1 MELFYCEN
9 CNTIASVEVVGDT
22 LKIAKCNCVRT
33 TLFST
38 PEAD

>member
-1 MELFYCEN
+1 MELFFCDN
-9 CNTIASVEVVGDT
+9 CNTLASVEVFGDT

-33 TLFST
+33 TLWDT